1 MQQKLKVGILGAG
14 HIAQKM
20 ATTLM
25 GMKEAELY
33 AEAATDLSR
42 AERFADELHAQKA
55 YGTCD
60 ARGDAPDVE
69 LTN

>member
-33 AEAATDLSR
+33 SR
-42 AERFADELHAQKA
+42 QRTIQS
-55 YGTCD
+55 GTV
-60 ARGDAPDVE
+60 RR
-69 LTN
+69 

>member
-33 AEAATDLSR
+33 AVSARELSR
-42 AERFADELHAQKA
+42 A
-55 YGTCD
+55 
-60 ARGDAPDVE
+60 
-69 LTN
+69 

>member
-33 AEAATDLSR
+33 SPMNSTHKKPTETMRPWPMTRTS
-42 AERFADELHAQKA
+42 
-55 YGTCD
+55 T
-60 ARGDAPDVE
+60 
-69 LTN
+69 